1 MEDNNYEKPF
11 SNQSAYYNQQTGGTP
26 VNTNLEEP
34 VSMSEWAITFLILM
48 IPCVN
53 IVMMFV
59 WAFSATEK
67 KSKSNFFKVQLIFA
81 GIVLAIYLLLVIVI
95 FGVAMYAGI
104 ASTY

>member
-1 MEDNNYEKPF
+1 MENNGYDNRF
-11 SNQSAYYNQQTGGTP
+11 SDQSPVYNQPTSYRP
-26 VNTNLEEP
+26 MNTNLEEP

-59 WAFSATEK
+59 WAFSGTEK

-81 GIVLAIYLLLVIVI
+81 GIMLAIYLLLIVV
-95 FGVAMYAGI
+95 FGAALFAGF